1 MINRIISQMNNKRL
15 STSSSPLIDRDLLL
29 RDLKV
34 ILEGGS
40 NYEHNAEGQIVIKS
54 SGKLLKKG
62 TPIRVLILYDKGN
75 TLKELES
82 INACGAYLGISHDT
96 VRVRLRYEKP
106 IKFNLILVYVK
117 KKVTNID

>member
-1 MINRIISQMNNKRL
+1 MIWVSKKEMDFTDRVSILKLKEFGLHYTKEGVLVNNRIISQMNNNRL

-62 TPIRVLILYDKGN
+62 TPIRVLILP
-75 TLKELES
+75 
-82 INACGAYLGISHDT
+82 LGP
-96 VRVRLRYEKP
+96 L
-106 IKFNLILVYVK
+106 
-117 KKVTNID
+117 